1 MTLTNITE
9 KEIHT
14 NGNPR
19 IPDKLK
25 IRTSKMLLWVAI
37 GSMIMLFAG
46 LTSALVIR
54 QAEKDWVRFELPTE
68 FILSTVLLVL
78 SSGTIYWAL
87 RSAKRN
93 KFSHV
98 TFGLAAT
105 LVLGLAFA
113 CSQVSGWK
121 ALVAAGVFLTG
132 SGSSVGGSYLYVL
145 TGLHLAHLS
154 GGVIALIVVLVR
166 SLNNKY
172 YYENTLGLELC
183 STYWHFLDIL
193 WIYLFLFLIF
203 VR

>member
-1 MTLTNITE
+1 MTLTKIAE
-9 KEIHT
+9 KKIHT

-19 IPDKLK
+19 IPDSLK

-54 QAEKDWVRFELPTE
+54 QAEKDWVRFDLPGE
-68 FILSTVLLVL
+68 FYLSTLLLLV
-78 SSGTIYWAL
+78 SSGTVFWSL
-87 RSAKRN
+87 RSARRN
-93 KFSHV
+93 EFTQV
-98 TFGLAAT
+98 TYALVAT
-105 LVLGLAFA
+105 LVFGLAFA
-113 CSQVSGWK
+113 WSQVSGWK

-154 GGVIALIVVLVR
+154 GGIIALIVVFVR
-166 SLNNKY
+166 SLSNKY
-172 YYENTLGLELC
+172 YSENTLGLQLC